1 MLHEEHR
8 ISSLCFQLESTP
20 IPIKKSRTLAVCKE
34 GPVSLAVNGRVG
46 RRVVCVLD
54 VNQSMLEVLDLE
66 GDDAED
72 ETVEHEE
79 DDVAE

>member
-1 MLHEEHR
+1 M
-8 ISSLCFQLESTP
+8 
-20 IPIKKSRTLAVCKE
+20 
-34 GPVSLAVNGRVG
+34 SLAVNGRVG

-54 VNQSMLEVLDLE
+54 VDQSILEVLDLE

-79 DDVAE
+79 DDAE